1 MREGTR
7 KGLMTMAAATGVI
20 AAATGYAHA
29 DSGARGAAGDS
40 PGVLSGNTVQ
50 APVHAP
56 VNICGNTVNV
66 VGLLNPSVGNKCAHY
81 GGTSGSRPGGPAGSG
96 SGGSRADGHTGGSPG
111 VGSGNTVQVP
121 VDVPVNVCGNS
132 VDVIGVGNATT
143 GNRCA
148 DDGGTATRPR
158 SREGRGSRA
167 ARGIRGSQ
175 GSRGSPGS
183 RVTQGSRASRGSR
196 VTPAGRAIPVSPATP
211 ATPVPAPRR
220 PSTVPAPAAGPRP
233 RRRRAAPA
241 GRRPS
246 VSSRTPAVTCRS
258 ASRCRPARAR
268 CSPVRSSTAGPGPRD
283 DRAPV
288 TGTGPPHRGD
298 RDRVTPR

>member
-66 VGLLNPSVGNKCAHY
+66 VGLLNPSVGNKCAHH

-148 DDGGTATRPR
+148 DDGGYGNPPAKPGGPGEPGGPGHPGQPGHPGEPGKPGDPGQPGKPGQPGHPGRPGDPDKPGHPGHPGPGTPPAQHGSGPRGGSEATAEAGRSSRPQTVGQLAHTGGDVPLGIALPAGAGALLAGTVLYR
-158 SREGRGSRA
+158 RARA
-167 ARGIRGSQ
+167 AR
-175 GSRGSPGS
+175 
-183 RVTQGSRASRGSR
+183 
-196 VTPAGRAIPVSPATP
+196 
-211 ATPVPAPRR
+211 
-220 PSTVPAPAAGPRP
+220 
-233 RRRRAAPA
+233 
-241 GRRPS
+241 
-246 VSSRTPAVTCRS
+246 
-258 ASRCRPARAR
+258 
-268 CSPVRSSTAGPGPRD
+268 
-283 DRAPV
+283 
-288 TGTGPPHRGD
+288 
-298 RDRVTPR
+298 